1 VTTVLH
7 HSGPDAQG
15 VCVPENCPCEDGEC
29 TLSKY
34 VRTTAEARSEGHH
47 TLEETES
54 AVADLLTGMSVD
66 MVSMAAVQNIYRAAN
81 AVRKRLESSVLA
93 PHDLTWTGW
102 VVLWVV
108 WIWGDIETRHV
119 AAEAGISKGTLTG
132 VIGTLEK
139 RGLLTRRT
147 HPDDARRVLV
157 SLTPK
162 GKKLMVVLFPKFN
175 EEESHVTAALTAAE
189 KSSLAGTL
197 RKVALQVEPD

>member
-1 VTTVLH
+1 VAKVEH
-7 HSGPDAQG
+7 RSGPDGEG
-15 VCVPENCPCEDGEC
+15 VCIPDNCPCEDGAC

-34 VRTTAEARSEGHH
+34 VRTTNESRGDHHH
-47 TLEETES
+47 TLAETET
-54 AVADLLTGMSVD
+54 AVADMLSGMAVD
-66 MVSMAAVQNIYRAAN
+66 MESMAAVQNIYRAAN

-139 RGLLTRRT
+139 RGLLRRRT

-157 SLTPK
+157 SLTSK
-162 GKKLMVVLFPKFN
+162 GRKLMVVLFPKFN
-175 EEESHVTAALTAAE
+175 EEESYVTQTLSSPE
-189 KSSLAGTL
+189 KASLARTL
-197 RKVALQVEPD
+197 RKVALQVEP

>member
-1 VTTVLH
+1 MSTAEH
-7 HSGPDAQG
+7 RSGPDGEG
-15 VCVPENCPCEDGEC
+15 VCIPDNCPCEDGAC

-34 VRTTAEARSEGHH
+34 VRTTADASGDHHH
-47 TLEETES
+47 TLAETEK
-54 AVADLLTGMSVD
+54 AVAALLSGMPVD
-66 MVSMAAVQNIYRAAN
+66 MESMAAVQNIYRAAN

-132 VIGTLEK
+132 VVGTLEK
-139 RGLLTRRT
+139 RGLLRRRT

-162 GKKLMVVLFPKFN
+162 GRKLMVVLFPRFN
-175 EEESHVTAALTAAE
+175 AEESFVTETLSAAE
-189 KSSLAGTL
+189 KATLARTL
-197 RKVALQVEPD
+197 RKVALQVEPG

>member
-1 VTTVLH
+1 VAAVEFR
-7 HSGPDAQG
+7 SGPNGEA
-15 VCVPENCPCEDGEC
+15 VCIPDNCPCENGAC

-34 VRTTAEARSEGHH
+34 VRTTNETAADDHH
-47 TLEETES
+47 TLAETEK
-54 AVADLLTGMSVD
+54 AVADLLTGMRVD
-66 MVSMAAVQNIYRAAN
+66 MESMAAVQNIYRAAN

-119 AAEAGISKGTLTG
+119 ATEAGISKGTLTG
-132 VIGTLEK
+132 VVGTLEK
-139 RGLLTRRT
+139 RGLLKRRT

-162 GKKLMVVLFPKFN
+162 GRRLMVVLFPKFN
-175 EEESHVTAALTAAE
+175 AEESFVTESLSATE
-189 KSSLAGTL
+189 KAQLATSL